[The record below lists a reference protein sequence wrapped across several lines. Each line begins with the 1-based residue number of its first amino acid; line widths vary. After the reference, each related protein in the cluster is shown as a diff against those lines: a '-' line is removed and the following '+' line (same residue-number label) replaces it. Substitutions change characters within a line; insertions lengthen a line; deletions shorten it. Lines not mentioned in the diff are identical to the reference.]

1 MLEVLDANKLKLL
14 QEINKSWPQ
23 SYRLTFDGNTIKN
36 IQSHLLI
43 EELTSFVANQSCCLP
58 FFRER
63 EQQIAWFNIATN
75 ADELQGTIQ
84 TLRCWLLPSY
94 GWEDERGWIVT
105 SESAVTGVAQAILSM
120 SPPGFCRWRSKLIDF
135 PVITK
140 KLSQIRALEKARP
153 EIPPNGPPPLI
164 QIRQQFVT
172 ALVAGD
178 RSSAERAVQ
187 LIDTHQLDTADNS
200 LFMWIRF
207 WFTFGEYGK
216 ITKHKDIHRL
226 AQLRI
231 PAIIKHCILR
241 AFYFEY
247 LERLDWAEDSES
259 ILASYK
265 LDIEPVVG
273 GLVGH
278 SSSGDGVEVLRL
290 LACHAI
296 IKPVPDLAKQLS
308 SSNDVSCL
316 LSRLEATGTQNSYTE
331 PSLEEQFWN
340 ARAQKNWARLQEVGA
355 SLVAEDPESYSTLLR
370 QSLKF
375 NANPELLDRLDR
387 LERGGATEA
396 TSPTEQTGNQVQV
409 PKSWAEWLHLAKDT
423 ATAELGAFLAERQS
437 LVLDELAISEIQA
450 LSQGLEDLYLSAD
463 FKSDQAIRQVLL
475 MGLPE
480 LMQDLVNESQFPR
493 DILVPAY
500 ANVFRLWSE
509 LKCGSAHPPDSQVLL
524 NLADG
529 ILTYQ
534 RDLEPEIVTQ
544 FEAWWKRSPVKANV
558 PFLLGVVDLL
568 NSKGTEEQCGNFWI
582 TGATYLQSNPKYL
595 TVGERSLWRQIGLQI
610 FDQATIDEYLP
621 LPSDSEGQ
629 EDPLKSANLKKVAIV
644 SMREPQAKNAAEM
657 IEQRTGANVH
667 LVTGKSAGSQT
678 DNAVTAEVILFVWRA
693 TSHAIFRAFDKIEK
707 ERVAYVQGTG
717 AGSIMLALERWI
729 AERC

>member
-1 MLEVLDANKLKLL
+1 MLEVWDTSKFKLL

-23 SYRLTFDGNTIKN
+23 SYRLTFEGNAIKN
-36 IQSHLLI
+36 LQSHLLI
-43 EELTSFVANQSCCLP
+43 DELTSFVANQSCCLP
-58 FFRER
+58 FFRES
-63 EQQIAWFNIATN
+63 EQEIVWFNIATN

-105 SESAVTGVAQAILSM
+105 SESAVTGMAQAILSM
-120 SPPGFCRWRSKLIDF
+120 SPPGFCRWKSKLTDF
-135 PVITK
+135 QVIAK
-140 KLSQIRALEKARP
+140 KLSQIRVLEKARP

-178 RSSAERAVQ
+178 KSSAERAIQ

-200 LFMWIRF
+200 LFMRIRF
-207 WFTFGEYGK
+207 WFTFGEYSK

-231 PAIIKHCILR
+231 PAIIKHCIVR

-247 LERLDWAEDSES
+247 LERFDWVVDADS

-273 GLVGH
+273 GLVSH
-278 SSSGDGVEVLRL
+278 SSLGDGFEVLRL
-290 LACHAI
+290 IACHAI
-296 IKPVPDLAKQLS
+296 VKPVPDLASQLS
-308 SSNDVSCL
+308 SFDEISCL
-316 LSRLEATGTQNSYTE
+316 WSRLEATTIQTSSSE
-331 PSLEEQFWN
+331 LSLEEQFWN
-340 ARAQKNWARLQEVGA
+340 ARAQKNWVRLQEVGA
-355 SLVAEDPESYSTLLR
+355 SLVADDPESYSTLLR

-375 NANPELLDRLDR
+375 NANPDLLDLLYS
-387 LERGGATEA
+387 LERGGANQA
-396 TSPTEQTGNQVQV
+396 TTPTEQADNLAQI
-409 PKSWAEWLHLAKDT
+409 PKSWTEWMHRAKDGP
-423 ATAELGAFLAERQS
+423 TAELGAFLAERQA
-437 LVLDELAISEIQA
+437 LVLDDLATNEIQA

-463 FKSDQAIRQVLL
+463 VKSDQAIRQVLL

-480 LMQDLVNESQFPR
+480 LMQDLVNESQYPR

-500 ANVFRLWSE
+500 ANIFRLWSE

-534 RDLEPEIVTQ
+534 RDLESEIVTQ
-544 FEAWWKRSPVKANV
+544 LEAWWNRSPVKANL

-568 NSKGTEEQCGNFWI
+568 NSKGTEDQCGNFWI

-595 TVGERSLWRQIGLQI
+595 TAGERSLWRQIGLQI
-610 FDQATIDEYLP
+610 FDQSTVDEYLS
-621 LPSDSEGQ
+621 LPSGSDSEV
-629 EDPLKSANLKKVAIV
+629 DPLEAANLKKVAIV

-657 IEQRTGANVH
+657 IEQRTGANVY
-667 LVTGKSAGSQT
+667 LVSSKSAGAQT
-678 DNAVTAEVILFVWRA
+678 DNALTAEVILFVWRA

-707 ERVAYVQGTG
+707 DRVAYVQGTG
-717 AGSIMLALERWI
+717 AGSILLALERWI